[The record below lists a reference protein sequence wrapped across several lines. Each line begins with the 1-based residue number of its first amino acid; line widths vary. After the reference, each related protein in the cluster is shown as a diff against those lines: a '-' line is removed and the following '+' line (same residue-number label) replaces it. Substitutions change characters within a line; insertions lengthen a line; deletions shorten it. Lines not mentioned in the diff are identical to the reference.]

1 MVYKEPKADMQ
12 QRAEVYTSPNLETIM
27 SSPDNMKEKTLD
39 YWRIRTKFRI
49 SYFKRA
55 SSWKERF
62 DLALRTYIER

>member
-27 SSPDNMKEKTLD
+27 SSPDNMKGENIGLLC
-39 YWRIRTKFRI
+39 IRTKFRI